1 MRIAVDA
8 MGGDFA
14 PVEIV
19 NGAVQAAR
27 ETSFGI
33 KRLLLVGNET
43 ALKAELDKLGPVPS
57 NLEIVHASEVVEM
70 HESPVSALRKKKD
83 SSISRS
89 VDLVKAGEADAVYS
103 AGSTGAAVAA
113 AQLKLRTLSG
123 IDRPGIAAVMPTPQ
137 TPFVLLDAGATI
149 DCTARIICQFALMGE
164 VYTREILGVKNPR
177 IGLLSIGEEDSK
189 GNDTSKEAFKIL
201 KALPGLNFVG
211 NVESKD
217 VFKSKVDVVACDGFV
232 GNVVL
237 KTSEAVASAMSKWL
251 KASLTASLRRKLC
264 ALLLKD
270 AFLEIKHKTDPETY
284 GGAPLL
290 GVNGTVIIGH
300 GSSSARAVRNGI
312 GNAATAVHQHI
323 NEHMIE
329 AMKRLPESV

>member
-1 MRIAVDA
+1 
-8 MGGDFA
+8 
-14 PVEIV
+14 
-19 NGAVQAAR
+19 
-27 ETSFGI
+27 
-33 KRLLLVGNET
+33 
-43 ALKAELDKLGPVPS
+43 
-57 NLEIVHASEVVEM
+57 
-70 HESPVSALRKKKD
+70 
-83 SSISRS
+83 
-89 VDLVKAGEADAVYS
+89 VYS

-113 AQLKLRTLSG
+113 SQLKLRTLAG

-164 VYTREILGVKNPR
+164 VYTREILGVENPR

-284 GGAPLL
+284 GGRPAA
-290 GVNGTVIIGH
+290 G
-300 GSSSARAVRNGI
+300 RQRNGHHRPRLLFR
-312 GNAATAVHQHI
+312 ARRAQRHPQRRHRRPPAHQRAHDRGD
-323 NEHMIE
+323 E
-329 AMKRLPESV
+329 APAGVRLK